1 MSRSPP
7 RGIATSIS
15 PTARTSSV
23 TAEWSSVST
32 SCTASPTPA
41 SRTAAASALF
51 DSIAS
56 LPPRKITAL
65 PVLRQSAA
73 VSMKTFGRDS
83 KTTAITPNGTRTL
96 RIFIPL
102 GRSRV
107 QIVSP
112 TGSGRV
118 ATCRTPATIA
128 SNRAGVS
135 VRRSSIEGEIPASFA
150 CAKSM
155 PFAATIDARFFS
167 RESAMARSAAF
178 FSSVVFFASPAAAAR
193 AFVAI
198 SSIVSCTF
206 ICAWASRIA

>member
-1 MSRSPP
+1 
-7 RGIATSIS
+7 
-15 PTARTSSV
+15 
-23 TAEWSSVST
+23 
-32 SCTASPTPA
+32 
-41 SRTAAASALF
+41 
-51 DSIAS
+51 
-56 LPPRKITAL
+56 
-65 PVLRQSAA
+65 
-73 VSMKTFGRDS
+73 MKTFGRDS
-83 KTTAITPNGTRTL
+83 KTTAITPSGTRTL

-112 TGSGRV
+112 TGSGNV
-118 ATCRTPATIA
+118 ATCLTPATIA

-135 VRRSSIEGEIPASFA
+135 VRRSSIAGEMPASFA

-178 FSSVVFFASPAAAAR
+178 FSAVVFFASPAEAAR

-198 SSIVSCTF
+198 DSIVSCMF
-206 ICAWASRIA
+206 ICA